1 MARALEG
8 VWVPEDG
15 GAEDALILGYGVVE
29 YPEMDETQIG
39 YIPSRGL
46 LYLNGEKVVVRR
58 EEAKAYLEKGGRL
71 YQKAPEEPADTPPAY
86 DASEASK
93 EPTSES
99 SASSPPRDTAT
110 LGEKNALADALRY
123 LDVLGGFSREGLA
136 DQLDFEGYSS
146 GEIDYALA
154 HCGADWKEQAVI
166 AASQYLNAMPFSRQ
180 GLIDQLEFEGFT
192 HEQAVYGVTQNGY

>member
-1 MARALEG
+1 M
-8 VWVPEDG
+8 PEDG

-99 SASSPPRDTAT
+99 SASSSPRDTAT